1 MITIIVADDEKLIR
15 AGIKKILMDNLG
27 EVVNIIEAK
36 NGSEA
41 YELCLKEQPDV
52 IITDIRMPG
61 MDGVELMNRMSLL
74 PEKPAIIVLS
84 GFDDFTYAKAAITN
98 GALAYL
104 LKPVDTKELIAAMNK
119 ALVAARK
126 QDKLKNEMTI
136 RTIMAEGH
144 VDNKLD
150 FDIKKFP
157 SGMYCVG
164 ICGKHCN
171 DVVLLV
177 LGSTSYY
184 VLEQK
189 KDFVCLIVSKETL
202 NYITDNEKLAGYVIG
217 VSRPSENVMDL
228 RKLYRE
234 TTSSMLQAYFAR
246 EEDYM
251 TDRRKTGSYFFTQD
265 NIVSDFADLDSRYEK
280 IIAAM
285 DLLSQSEAKKAIDSL
300 FDFSA
305 IDNERRPE
313 CLRYIYNKVINN
325 LFKRYP
331 KFSDSDTYLY
341 LKGLMIENIHQVES
355 IGEWVHYVTDYIFYL
370 IELLKGQQGKYPY
383 ITKAITYINKH
394 YAEPITM
401 ASVANYVSMNYTW
414 FSEKFKEQIGVN
426 FNDYLKRYR
435 MEQAKHFLEMGTFKV
450 YEVAEKAGFKDVKH
464 FMKSFREMNG
474 MSAGEWARI
483 HSQSDYGDL

>member
-1 MITIIVADDEKLIR
+1 MVTIIVADDEKLIR
-15 AGIKKILMDNLG
+15 AGIKKILQDNLG

-41 YELCLKEQPDV
+41 YSLCLSEQPDV

-104 LKPVDTKELIAAMNK
+104 LKPVDTKELITAMNK
-119 ALVAARK
+119 ALLAARK
-126 QDKLKNEMTI
+126 QDKIKNEKTI
-136 RTIMAEGH
+136 RAIMSEGI
-144 VDNKLD
+144 VDSKAD
-150 FDIKKFP
+150 FDIKNFP
-157 SGMYCVG
+157 SGMYCVAF
-164 ICGKHCN
+164 CGRHCN

-177 LGSTSYY
+177 LGNVSYY

-189 KDFVCLIVSKETL
+189 KDFICLIVSKETL
-202 NYITDNEKLAGYVIG
+202 ASIQENEKLSGYILG
-217 VSRPSENVMDL
+217 ISRSTDSVLDL

-234 TTSSMLQAYFAR
+234 TYSALFQSYFQVST
-246 EEDYM
+246 EYI
-251 TDRRKTGSYFFTQD
+251 TTPRKPGSYTFGVENVVQ
-265 NIVSDFADLDSRYEK
+265 DFADLDSRYEK

-285 DLLSQSEAKKAIDSL
+285 DLLSQTEAKKAIDNL
-300 FDFSA
+300 FDFST
-305 IDNERRPE
+305 IEEHKRPE
-313 CLRYIYNKVINN
+313 CLRYIYNKIVNN
-325 LFKRYP
+325 LFKRFP

-355 IGEWVHYVTDYIFYL
+355 IAEWIHYVTDYIFYL

-383 ITKAITYINKH
+383 ITKAIAYINKH
-394 YAEPITM
+394 YSEPITM

-435 MEQAKHFLEMGTFKV
+435 MEQAKHFLEMGTYKV
-450 YEVAEKAGFKDVKH
+450 YEVAIKSGFKDVKH

-483 HSQSDYGDL
+483 HSQNDMSE